1 MFTVILTVIIV
12 SLVEVAMFTVIL
24 TVIIVSLVGV
34 PMFTVIPTVITVSL
48 VEVAMFSHFNR
59 HYSVFGGGPFVYSQ
73 SFQRSLQ
80 CLWWRSPC
88 LVILTVIIVSL
99 VGVPLFTVSHSNG
112 HYSVFGGGRHV

>member
-1 MFTVILTVIIV
+1 
-12 SLVEVAMFTVIL
+12 
-24 TVIIVSLVGV
+24 
-34 PMFTVIPTVITVSL
+34 
-48 VEVAMFSHFNR
+48 MFSHFNR

-112 HYSVFGGGRHV
+112 HHSVTGGGPHVFITTNLLDLCPFFSATRTGKNRQPCVSWQ